1 MEAEIIQRFLE
12 SVGSKADVDLY
23 LRLFRA
29 QRKES
34 FAIIAAD
41 AQIVRTALDPFHFDL
56 RILAGLG
63 LYPVVLLGLFDARD
77 ADRQAQRVHDWLEED
92 QVASRVISAG
102 TGMSR
107 EGLGAAVDA
116 AVDEAIAASQI
127 PLVSLEGAKEASTDE
142 RFDLLGVL
150 ARRLETRKVV
160 FLSTS
165 SGLERE
171 GAPSISL
178 VNLAVDYERLLARGM
193 LSRRHGTLLRQVK
206 ALLDEIPQRIS
217 VSVVNPLQLLRELFT
232 INGAGTL
239 IRKGSRI
246 ERHADFGGVDRAR
259 LGALIE
265 SAFGRRLLAGTLDPG
280 GRLERQTERL
290 YLEEGYLGAALLSQT
305 PVGAYLTKFAV
316 ERQAQ
321 GEGIG
326 TDLWAALTRDYPAFF
341 WRARP
346 ANPITPW
353 YAKQCEGL
361 YRLPDWHVF
370 WRGLPPDRVAAAVAY
385 AVEAPQDLAPPAVVD
400 ALPVAVTPP
409 LAGSLSPSL
418 HAASSKEP
426 HTS

>member
-1 MEAEIIQRFLE
+1 MEPEVIQRFLE

-23 LRLFRA
+23 LKLFRA

-77 ADRQAQRVHDWLEED
+77 ADRQAQRVHDWLDED
-92 QVASRVISAG
+92 QVPARVIPAG
-102 TGMSR
+102 ADLPEPAR
-107 EGLGAAVDA
+107 DAVDA
-116 AVDEAIAASQI
+116 AIAASTI
-127 PLVSLEGAKEASTDE
+127 PLLSLEGAKEASTDD
-142 RFDLLGVL
+142 RFGLLGAL
-150 ARRLETRKVV
+150 AGRLETRKVV
-160 FLSTS
+160 FLSAS

-171 GAPSISL
+171 GAPPISL
-178 VNLAVDYERLLARGM
+178 VNLSVDYERLLVRGN

-206 ALLDEIPQRIS
+206 VLLDSMPQRMS

-246 ERHADFGGVDRAR
+246 ERHTGLAGVDRVR
-259 LGALIE
+259 LRALIE
-265 SAFGRRLLAGTLDPG
+265 SAFGRNLVEGAVDPG
-280 GRLERQTERL
+280 GRLEQETERL
-290 YLEEGYLGAALLSQT
+290 YLEESYLGAALVAQS
-305 PVGAYLTKFAV
+305 PVGPYLTKFAV

-326 TDLWAALTRDYPAFF
+326 TDLWALLTRDYPAFF

-346 ANPITPW
+346 TNPITPW
-353 YAKQCEGL
+353 YVKQCDGL
-361 YRLPDWHVF
+361 VRLPQWHVF
-370 WRGLPPDRVAAAVAY
+370 WRGLPPEKIAAAIDYALAAAVDFVATSE
-385 AVEAPQDLAPPAVVD
+385 VPAPPAGMAAAAAD
-400 ALPVAVTPP
+400 NLHVA
-409 LAGSLSPSL
+409 
-418 HAASSKEP
+418 SK
-426 HTS
+426 